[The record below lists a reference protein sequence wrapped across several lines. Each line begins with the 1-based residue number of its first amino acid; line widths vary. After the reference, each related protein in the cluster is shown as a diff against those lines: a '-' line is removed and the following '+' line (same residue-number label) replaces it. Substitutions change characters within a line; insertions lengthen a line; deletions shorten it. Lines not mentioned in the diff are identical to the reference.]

1 MTRRGLRTI
10 FLGALI
16 IASQAAIADWS
27 VPAELAARVEA
38 LSEQQRAFIESGAAI
53 DVLPERQLIH
63 ELTTRDAG
71 APIDVFV
78 WCRMTGHRLLEES
91 HPLYLIQRND
101 S

>member
-1 MTRRGLRTI
+1 MNRQTKPT
-10 FLGALI
+10 AT
-16 IASQAAIADWS
+16 
-27 VPAELAARVEA
+27 ARWDA
-38 LSEQQRAFIESGAAI
+38 G
-53 DVLPERQLIH
+53 DTGCGQLIVGIKRRL
-63 ELTTRDAG
+63 EPLKPGEVLEVMTRDAG